1 MPFRINSVNRY
12 HESYNVICVC
22 THSLSPSSCSLFHNS
37 QWPLHL
43 SKKLTD
49 QPNKAKIVD
58 SGTEGESASKK
69 EDKLP
74 VQSIACR
81 TLTDPEK
88 FCCAEH
94 FLSELQPIQNFS
106 NLPEGTECPICLK
119 DYGTSTD
126 GGPGELRVRLPHC
139 GHLYGLE
146 CLTRWISPECG
157 NKTCGY
163 CRRAIIRKHS
173 QYLQVQSETLV
184 AGSKL
189 TSQILILLRNRRCR
203 TRQKTLPGET
213 EPVVY
218 SRSLGAFEIFI
229 QGGAG

>member
-1 MPFRINSVNRY
+1 MPFWVKSVNRY

-22 THSLSPSSCSLFHNS
+22 TDSLSPSSCSLFHNS
-37 QWPLHL
+37 QLSLHL
-43 SKKLTD
+43 SRRLTD
-49 QPNKAKIVD
+49 QSNKAKTTD

-69 EDKLP
+69 EDNLL
-74 VQSIACR
+74 VQSMACR
-81 TLTDPEK
+81 T
-88 FCCAEH
+88 
-94 FLSELQPIQNFS
+94 QPIQNFS

-126 GGPGELRVRLPHC
+126 RGPGELRVRLPHC
-139 GHLYGLE
+139 GHLHGLE

-173 QYLQVQSETLV
+173 RYLQVQPETLV

-213 EPVVY
+213 CSPEPVVY

-229 QGGAG
+229 QWGAS